1 MKIATITIRHK
12 VLLGSMIA
20 VAGALLLG
28 VISFRYLVQI
38 EDALHLEEVVND
50 LSNDILEI
58 RRYEKNYLL
67 YRSPEDLTETRRYLQ
82 QSFSHLEHLGQTEPM
97 TIPAQDIHELEKHLQ
112 RYGELLD
119 QVPQTP
125 AAPGLLEN
133 LRNQGHMLVE
143 TSQHFLANHRHHI
156 LTIVGTLKRQLIF
169 SIIAALA
176 IGLPLAWFMT
186 RSIID
191 ALHLITLSTAQIAQ
205 GDFRPLP
212 PNKRGDETQLVIE
225 AINTM
230 ISELEK
236 RQQQLLQE
244 KKLASLG
251 VLTAGIAHQLNNPLN
266 NISTSCQ
273 ILREEEDVV
282 RHELARE
289 LLSAIYQEV
298 LRARDIVKGLLE
310 FSRATE
316 FSRKPTPLAAI
327 VQRAVQL
334 VDSHRPA
341 GILIDTRIPDTLILP
356 IDAQRMQEVFLN
368 LLINAIQ
375 AMGEAGRIT
384 IEATADPASG
394 MATIQVADTG
404 PGIPAE
410 YLGRVFD
417 PFFTLKENGKGTGL
431 GLSIVFGIIKK
442 HGGTISAENR
452 PDGPGARFT
461 IRLPLHQPEDA

>member
-1 MKIATITIRHK
+1 
-12 VLLGSMIA
+12 MIA
-20 VAGALLLG
+20 VVGALLLG

-38 EDALHLEEVVND
+38 EDALHQEEFVND
-50 LSNDILEI
+50 LGNEILEI

-67 YRSPEDLTETRRYLQ
+67 YRSPEDLSEARRYLQ
-82 QSFSHLEHLGQTEPM
+82 QSFSHLEHLAQTEPM
-97 TIPAQDIHELEKHLQ
+97 PIPAQDIQELERHLQ

-119 QVPQTP
+119 QIPHTLSAP
-125 AAPGLLEN
+125 ALLEN

-156 LTIVGTLKRQLIF
+156 LTIVDTLKRQLIF

-212 PNKRGDETQLVIE
+212 PTKRGDETQQVIE
-225 AINTM
+225 ALNTM

-282 RHELARE
+282 RHELARD
-289 LLSAIYQEV
+289 LLAAIYQEV
-298 LRARDIVKGLLE
+298 IRARDIVKGLLE

-316 FSRKPTPLAAI
+316 FSRKPTLLATI

-341 GILIDTRIPDTLILP
+341 GIRIDTQVPDDLTLPLDP
-356 IDAQRMQEVFLN
+356 QRMQEVFLN

-375 AMGEAGRIT
+375 AMGETGSIT
-384 IEATADPASG
+384 IEAIADPSSDTA
-394 MATIQVADTG
+394 IIKVADTG

-410 YLGRVFD
+410 HLGRIFD
-417 PFFTLKENGKGTGL
+417 PFFTLKGNGKGTGL

-442 HGGTISAENR
+442 HGGIITAENR
-452 PDGPGARFT
+452 PGGSGALFT
-461 IRLPLHQPEDA
+461 IRLPLRQRENA